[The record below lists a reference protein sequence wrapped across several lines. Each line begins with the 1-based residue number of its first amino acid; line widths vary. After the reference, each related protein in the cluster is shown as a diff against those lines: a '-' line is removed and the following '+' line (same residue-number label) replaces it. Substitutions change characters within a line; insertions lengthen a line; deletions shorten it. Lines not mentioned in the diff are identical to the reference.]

1 MAKLGGG
8 LVPWTL
14 EIHPQE
20 CPSQEIY
27 LESGE
32 KICSC
37 LPAPWCS
44 IHIAAER
51 TLRVNTRRFETKSKK
66 FFIPCPHG
74 LVDFFILSNG
84 VPWPRSSFKKLMNFI
99 FWNFLGWHFR
109 LIYLCLQNFLVFQ
122 NFEVVQHSGRGD
134 HLWHLWKWPAT
145 HSWCHSLS
153 DGAAGLLC
161 NADYCGSKLVAQI
174 GIQHNP
180 PGWHSNKIHWNDSML
195 SNKIAPEVLKEW
207 WKDIST

>member
-1 MAKLGGG
+1 MAQLGGG

-27 LESGE
+27 LEGGE
-32 KICSC
+32 KNLQLSTCSAVFNTYCC
-37 LPAPWCS
+37 LKDVESEYKAVWNQ
-44 IHIAAER
+44 I
-51 TLRVNTRRFETKSKK
+51 KK
-66 FFIPCPHG
+66 IFIPCPYG
-74 LVDFFILSNG
+74 LVDFFTLSNG

-134 HLWHLWKWPAT
+134 QLWHLWKWHAT
-145 HSWCHSLS
+145 HSQTVPLGCFAMLITA
-153 DGAAGLLC
+153 GA
-161 NADYCGSKLVAQI
+161 NWSRR
-174 GIQHNP
+174 
-180 PGWHSNKIHWNDSML
+180 
-195 SNKIAPEVLKEW
+195 
-207 WKDIST
+207 

>member
-27 LESGE
+27 LEGGE

-37 LPAPWCS
+37 LPAPRCS
-44 IHIAAER
+44 IHIAAEK
-51 TLRVNTRRFETKSKK
+51 TLRVNTRWFDAKSKN
-66 FFIPCPHG
+66 FLIPCPHG
-74 LVDFFILSNG
+74 LVDFFTLSNG

-109 LIYLCLQNFLVFQ
+109 LIYLCLQNFFS
-122 NFEVVQHSGRGD
+122 FPKFWSFSTFWSR
-134 HLWHLWKWPAT
+134 WPCMKFMKVT
-145 HSWCHSLS
+145 SLS
-153 DGAAGLLC
+153 DSAAGLLC
-161 NADYCGSKLVAQI
+161 NADYYGSKLVAQI

-195 SNKIAPEVLKEW
+195 SNKIAPEILKEW
-207 WKDIST
+207 WKDIKT